1 MTNASRTQ
9 SSSRSG
15 ADAQDH
21 LFAEQLVSVGP
32 QLRVYAYSLAGAMHF
47 EDLAQEAMAR
57 AWKARRSFRQ
67 GTNFKAWLFRI
78 LRNQFISDARRS
90 WRTESLDPAEAEV
103 LLAIN
108 DNNLPREHLVDV
120 RNAMQLIPRAQR
132 EALML
137 SGLAGFTYDEL
148 ARWSDCP
155 TGTIKSRL
163 SRARTKLVELLER
176 QETSQRLNSGMRA
189 DQVLEELAT
198 TLAQQNSVSS

>member
-15 ADAQDH
+15 ADAQDA
-21 LFAEQLVSVGP
+21 LFSEQLVSVGP
-32 QLRVYAYSLAGAMHF
+32 QLRAYAYSLAGAMHF

-57 AWKARRSFRQ
+57 AWKARRSFQQ

-78 LRNQFISDARRS
+78 LRNQFITDARRR
-90 WRTESLDPAEAEV
+90 WRTESLDPAEAAA
-103 LLAIN
+103 LLEIN

-132 EALML
+132 ETLML
-137 SGLAGFTYDEL
+137 SGLAGFSHSEL
-148 ARWSDCP
+148 ARRSECA

-163 SRARTKLVELLER
+163 SRARTKLVEILEK
-176 QETSQRLNSGMRA
+176 QEKSHRLNSGMRA

-198 TLAQQNSVSS
+198 TRAQANSV